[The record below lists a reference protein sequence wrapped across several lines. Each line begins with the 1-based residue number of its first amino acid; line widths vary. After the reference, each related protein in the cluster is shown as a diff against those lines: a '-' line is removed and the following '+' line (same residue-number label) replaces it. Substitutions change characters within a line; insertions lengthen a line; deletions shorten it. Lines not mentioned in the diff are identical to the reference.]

1 MIDPWTE
8 QRPPWQPI
16 EDEPGG
22 FMCIIHGM
30 KAGEC
35 PCPTVDEYAAMGV
48 SPYDDPTGKVMVK
61 LAGWLAKQKA
71 NAE

>member
-1 MIDPWTE
+1 
-8 QRPPWQPI
+8 
-16 EDEPGG
+16 
-22 FMCIIHGM
+22 MCIIHGM